1 MTEEENQNIAPIKDG
16 ELLHIANNILSML
29 ESSNQLDDENLVD
42 YMKEELKTH
51 QKMEEELM
59 NLLEDVKNE

>member
-1 MTEEENQNIAPIKDG
+1 MSQK
-16 ELLHIANNILSML
+16 ELLYVEDAVGHERIIQASI
-29 ESSNQLDDENLVD
+29 EEIVNQLDDENLVD

>member
-1 MTEEENQNIAPIKDG
+1 MSQK
-16 ELLHIANNILSML
+16 ELLYVEDAVGHERIIQASI
-29 ESSNQLDDENLVD
+29 EEIVNQLDDENLVD

-51 QKMEEELM
+51 QEMEEELM